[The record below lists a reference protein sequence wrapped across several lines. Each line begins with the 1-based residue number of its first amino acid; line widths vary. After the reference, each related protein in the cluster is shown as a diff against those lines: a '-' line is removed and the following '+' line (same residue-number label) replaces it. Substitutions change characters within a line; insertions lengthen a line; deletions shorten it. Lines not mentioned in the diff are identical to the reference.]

1 VIFNSVTY
9 LIFLTIVVTLFWA
22 LPKYVKLWLILCV
35 SIIFYGLWHAEF
47 LIVMFIST
55 GIDYLSAIKIERTQ
69 SKRTK
74 KIWLLLSISTNL
86 CLLIYFKY
94 LYFLADTTVG
104 ILSFLGYSINL
115 PVLNVL
121 LPLGISFYT
130 FEAISYVVDVYRK
143 FIPAEKNFILYACFI
158 TFFPKLIA
166 GPILR
171 SSEIIPQFLSNPIF
185 RVSSFSSGLT
195 RIIYG
200 LFLKVVIADN
210 IAPLVDSGFAQS
222 VESLSAIDVWTLAFL
237 FGFQIY
243 FDFSAYSSIAIG
255 SALLLSIH
263 VPENFNY
270 PYLAS
275 SPREFWHRWH
285 ISLSSWIRDYLYFPL
300 QGIKVKDRSTGGIPV
315 DRNSTNSYIRHPAFA
330 LVLTWSIMG
339 LWHGANWTFL
349 FWGLHHAILIL
360 FYRISLPIQSQFS
373 EKFSNYVGW
382 FVTVPLVML
391 GWIWFRA
398 ESVGQAMLM
407 FEKIFLPNQ
416 YLWLGMRENTYL
428 ISALIFL
435 GVILAKPLRDIALRI
450 KLKFAKFFL
459 FVYSIYMSIII
470 ALTFIFLRPISQF
483 IYFQF

>member
-1 VIFNSVTY
+1 M
-9 LIFLTIVVTLFWA
+9 VVTLFWV
-22 LPKYVKLWLILCV
+22 LPKYLKLWLLLCASIL
-35 SIIFYGLWHAEF
+35 FYGLWHAEF

-55 GIDYLSAIKIERTQ
+55 GVDYLSAIKIERTE
-69 SKRTK
+69 STRAK
-74 KIWLLLSISTNL
+74 KAWLLLSLCTNL

-104 ILSFLGYSINL
+104 ILSFFDYTVNL
-115 PVLNVL
+115 PVLNIL

-143 FIPAEKNFILYACFI
+143 FIPAEKKFILYACFI

-185 RVSSFSSGLT
+185 RISCFSSGLS

-222 VESLSAIDVWTLAFL
+222 PESLSAIDVWTLAFL

-255 SALLLSIH
+255 SARLLSIY

-275 SPREFWHRWH
+275 SPREFWHCWH

-300 QGIKVKDRSTGGIPV
+300 QGVKVKDRSTGGIPV
-315 DRNSTNSYIRHPAFA
+315 DSNGANSYIRHPALA
-330 LVLTWSIMG
+330 LVLTWVIMG

-360 FYRISLPIQSQFS
+360 FYRISSTVQSHFS
-373 EKFSNYVGW
+373 DKFKKYAGW
-382 FVTVPLVML
+382 IVTVPLVMI

-398 ESVGQAMLM
+398 ESVGQAVSML
-407 FEKIFLPNQ
+407 EKIFLPSQ

-435 GVILAKPLRDIALRI
+435 GVILAKPLKEGALRI
-450 KLKFAKFFL
+450 EKKFTKIFL
-459 FVYSIYMSIII
+459 VVHSIFMSIII
-470 ALTFIFLRPISQF
+470 FLTFIFLRPISQF